1 MSIFKKLTSL
11 FLFACLLVPLRAQ
24 AEPSLVTDIS
34 SHLISVTSDFTGTD
48 LLLFGTIEAAREN
61 NPARHGDIIIAVR
74 GPHKDLLV
82 RKKERVLGI
91 WANTQAVDVER
102 IPGFFAL
109 ASNRPIEEI
118 ADQGTLERL
127 RLGPNRL
134 SYQSQN
140 PGEEFDLFKEAIIR
154 QRSQENLF
162 ITNENGVQ
170 FLGNQLFRASIHFPA
185 NVPVGNYV
193 SEVYFFENGDLISA
207 QTSPLFIKKFGLGRT
222 IYDFANEYP
231 AFHGIIAIVLALI
244 AGWIASAV
252 FRKD

>member
-1 MSIFKKLTSL
+1 MCIFKKLT
-11 FLFACLLVPLRAQ
+11 FLAVLLLLLSPFTAKANQ
-24 AEPSLVTDIS
+24 SLVTDIS

-48 LLLFGTIEAAREN
+48 LLLFGTIKSLREN

-91 WANTQAVDVER
+91 WANTQAVNMER
-102 IPGFFAL
+102 IPGFYAL

-127 RLGPNRL
+127 KLGPARL
-134 SYQSQN
+134 SYNSQN
-140 PGEEFDLFKEAIIR
+140 PGEEFDLFKDAIIR
-154 QRSQENLF
+154 QRQNENLF
-162 ITNENGVQ
+162 IKNEKGVQ
-170 FLGNQLFRASIHFPA
+170 FLGNQLFRAFIHFPA

-193 SEVYFFENGDLISA
+193 SEVYFFEDGDLISA

-222 IYDFANEYP
+222 IYDFANQYP
-231 AFHGIIAIVLALI
+231 ALHGIIAILFALI
-244 AGWIASAV
+244 AGWVASAI

>member
-1 MSIFKKLTSL
+1 MSIITKLASL
-11 FLFACLLVPLRAQ
+11 AFLLSLLSLSNVRADQ
-24 AEPSLVTDIS
+24 SLVTDIS

-48 LLLFGTIEAAREN
+48 LLLFGTIESVREN

-82 RKKERVLGI
+82 RKKERILGI
-91 WANTQAVDVER
+91 WANTKAVDVSH

-109 ASNRPIEEI
+109 ASNKPIEEI

-127 RLGPNRL
+127 KLGPDRL
-134 SYQSQN
+134 SFNSQN

-154 QRSQENLF
+154 QRENENLF
-162 ITNENGVQ
+162 TINEKGVQ

-193 SEVYFFENGDLISA
+193 SEVYFFEDGDLVSA

-222 IYDFANEYP
+222 IYDFANQYP
-231 AFHGIIAIVLALI
+231 ALHGIIAIIFALV